1 MAVTLTK
8 EEKRAMLDARI
19 RSDYRW
25 QARRSSGTT
34 GDYGLDVETDDQ
46 AIKKAA
52 QRVHDDIIS
61 SFRYDEG
68 GIMLGAT
75 RSVKNFGVGYVSRVI
90 KKGLKSGVISTEA
103 AIEDAAVRLLET
115 DEKVIGR
122 VKKSLDELA
131 QLGSGARFKALMMK
145 LKKKGVRD
153 PKALAA
159 VIGRKKFAKDRF
171 SKLAAK
177 ARKKGKR

>member
-1 MAVTLTK
+1 MAVALTK

-34 GDYGLDVETDDQ
+34 GDYGLDVETGDQ

-52 QRVHDDIIS
+52 QRVHDDIVS

-103 AIEDAAVRLLET
+103 KIEDAAVRLLET

-131 QLGSGARFKALMMK
+131 RLGSGARFKALVTK
-145 LKKKGVRD
+145 LRKKGARD

-159 VIGRKKFAKDRF
+159 KIGMKKFGKEQF
-171 SKLAAK
+171 QKLAAK
-177 ARKKGKR
+177 ARKKGKK